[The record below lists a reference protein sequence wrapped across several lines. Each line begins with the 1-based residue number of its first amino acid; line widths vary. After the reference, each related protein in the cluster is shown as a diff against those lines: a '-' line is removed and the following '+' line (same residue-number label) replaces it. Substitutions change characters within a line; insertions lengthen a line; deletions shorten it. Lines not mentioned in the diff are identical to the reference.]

1 MKFKQFIKEFS
12 TEEKCKKYFRDVRM
26 KEGVICKK
34 CGCKKHYWLQGKWQ
48 FQCSK
53 CRFRTTL
60 KSGTVMHNSSL
71 SFQKWFMIMFMM
83 TSTKKGYSA
92 CEVARQV
99 EHKRY
104 NTIWSIMHRLRK
116 AMGIRDEKYLLTDMV
131 EFDEGFFTIE
141 TSKKDKSMLKRGKG
155 SQRQQNVA
163 VMSESIYLE
172 DIETGKVTKHCRYF
186 KMKVLENQNSES
198 IDEEVQK
205 SLDNETIV
213 FSDKST
219 TYFNIHEYVEA
230 HHVEIS
236 NNEVTRTTLKWVHI
250 AISNA
255 KRNFLGIYHKIRR
268 GYLQNYLNEFVY
280 KLNRRYFKSIFE
292 RLVVASLLKS

>member
-1 MKFKQFIKEFS
+1 
-12 TEEKCKKYFRDVRM
+12 
-26 KEGVICKK
+26 
-34 CGCKKHYWLQGKWQ
+34 
-48 FQCSK
+48 
-53 CRFRTTL
+53 
-60 KSGTVMHNSSL
+60 
-71 SFQKWFMIMFMM
+71 MFLM

-92 CEVARQV
+92 CEIANQV

-104 NTIWSIMHRLRK
+104 NTIWSIMHRLRE

-131 EFDEGFFTIE
+131 EFDEGFFTVE
-141 TSKKDKSMLKRGKG
+141 TSEKDKKKLKRGKG
-155 SQRQQNVA
+155 SQKQQNVA
-163 VMSESIYLE
+163 VMAESTFLE
-172 DIETGKVTKHCRYF
+172 DIKTGKVVKHCRYF
-186 KMKVLENQNSES
+186 KMKVLENQNSEG
-198 IDEEVQK
+198 IDSEVQK

-213 FSDKST
+213 FSDKSN

-236 NNEVTRTTLKWVHI
+236 SKEVTRITLKWVHI

-255 KRNFLGIYHKIRR
+255 KRTFLGIYHKIKR

-292 RLVVASLLKS
+292 RLVVASLLKN